1 MAAHPHPTQTL
12 AVSAVLCPE
21 VASEAPAYRY
31 AKRAL
36 DVVGATAGLVL
47 LAPLML
53 VVAVAIRLES
63 RGPVFFWQWR
73 LGEGGAPFRFYKFR
87 SMTVNAHEERCDL
100 EHCNEVTGPVFKMRH
115 DPRTTR
121 VGRFIRRASIDEMPQ
136 LWNVLRG
143 EMSLVGPRP
152 PIPEEVA
159 CYEPW
164 QCERLAVRPGLT
176 CIWQVSGRSDVPFE
190 EWVRMDIR
198 YVRTRSFWLDLKLL
212 ALTLPAVLSG
222 RGAY

>member
-1 MAAHPHPTQTL
+1 MAAHPRPAEIPGV
-12 AVSAVLCPE
+12 AVFPCPVVVE
-21 VASEAPAYRY
+21 EARAYRW
-31 AKRAL
+31 AKRIL
-36 DVVGATAGLVL
+36 DVVGALAGLAL

-53 VVAVAIRLES
+53 LVAVAIKLES
-63 RGPVFFWQWR
+63 RGPVFFCQWR
-73 LGEGGAPFRFYKFR
+73 LGQGGVPFRFYKFR
-87 SMTVNAHEERCDL
+87 SMTVGAEHARCKL
-100 EHCNEVTGPVFKMRH
+100 EHCNEVSGPVFKMRQ

-143 EMSLVGPRP
+143 DMSLVGPRP
-152 PIPEEVA
+152 PLPDEVA

-164 QCERLAVRPGLT
+164 QRERLAVRPGLT

-190 EWVRMDIR
+190 DWVRMDIE
-198 YVRTRSFWLDLKLL
+198 YIRTRSFWLDLKLL
-212 ALTLPAVLSG
+212 VLTLPAVLSG

>member
-1 MAAHPHPTQTL
+1 MAAHPQPAEIPGVVTFP
-12 AVSAVLCPE
+12 CPV
-21 VASEAPAYRY
+21 VADEALAYRW
-31 AKRAL
+31 AKRVL
-36 DVVGATAGLVL
+36 DVIGAVAGLVL

-53 VVAVAIRLES
+53 LVALAIKLES
-63 RGPVFFWQWR
+63 RGPVFFCQRR
-73 LGEGGAPFRFYKFR
+73 LGQGGVPFRFYKFR
-87 SMTVNAHEERCDL
+87 SMTVGAEQARCEL
-100 EHCNEVTGPVFKMRH
+100 EQCNEVSGPVFKMRQ

-143 EMSLVGPRP
+143 DMSLVGPRP
-152 PIPEEVA
+152 PLPDEVA
-159 CYEPW
+159 CYEQW
-164 QCERLAVRPGLT
+164 QRERLAVRPGLT

-190 EWVRMDIR
+190 EWVRMDIE

-212 ALTLPAVLSG
+212 ALTVPAVLSG